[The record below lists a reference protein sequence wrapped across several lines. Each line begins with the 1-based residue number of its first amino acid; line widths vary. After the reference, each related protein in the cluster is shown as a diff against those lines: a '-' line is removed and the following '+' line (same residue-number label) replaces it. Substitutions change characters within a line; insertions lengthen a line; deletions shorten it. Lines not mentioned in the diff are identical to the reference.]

1 MMKNKLFNTII
12 ILLSISYTLIGGQG
26 SAGAKFLQ
34 INTSTRGSA
43 NAGTLVAR
51 PGLIDALSYN
61 PATTATLTG
70 SNFVIHHTNYFV
82 GMSFDYMSFTYNV
95 PSFGTV
101 SMGLLGLLSGDIEET
116 TELQPLGT
124 GRTFTANDFA
134 GFVSFARSMTD
145 KFSGGGTIK
154 YVIQNIDKLTASGIA
169 FDMGAIYKVGL
180 FYDMT
185 IGFSI
190 KNFGGDMKYSGEN
203 LQQKIKLSDNIFE
216 EEDVRIE
223 VTSENYSLP
232 ISFDLGS
239 SLTIPIRT
247 NDQFIP
253 SLAIHNI
260 ADQAEFLSLGLE
272 YNFGE
277 LMYFVIG
284 HGNLNGMFNNK
295 ASEIELNGNMRGF
308 TGGFGINLRPVFNT
322 KSWISYSFEDHK
334 YFAPIHSFEVT
345 IEF

>member
-1 MMKNKLFNTII
+1 MMKKKFFNTII
-12 ILLSISYTLIGGQG
+12 ILLSISNPLFGGQG

-34 INTSTRGSA
+34 INTTSRGSA

-145 KFSGGGTIK
+145 KFSGGGTVK

-232 ISFDLGS
+232 ISFDLGAS
-239 SLTIPIRT
+239 QTIPIRT

-334 YFAPIHSFEVT
+334 FFAPIHSFEVT